1 VQRRSRNSSF
11 SKSTNVVQRN
21 SGMNRRARTVSE
33 GDSWSSSSTAQTSSG
48 PKQNQP
54 YAGRHSAGGGG
65 TGSAASGSNNFGGRK
80 RTTSSG
86 SSVVSVQKKS
96 ASASASASASDKPKN
111 VAAVAATTAMLNEVS
126 AKISRSTSAVS
137 K

>member
-1 VQRRSRNSSF
+1 MQRRSRNSSF

-33 GDSWSSSSTAQTSSG
+33 GDSWSSSSTAQMSSG

-65 TGSAASGSNNFGGRK
+65 TGNAASGSNNFGGRK

-96 ASASASASASDKPKN
+96 ASASDKPKN
-111 VAAVAATTAMLNEVS
+111 AAAVAATTAMLNEVS

>member
-65 TGSAASGSNNFGGRK
+65 TGNAASGSNNFGGRK

-96 ASASASASASDKPKN
+96 ASASDKPKN
-111 VAAVAATTAMLNEVS
+111 AAAVAATTAMLNEVS